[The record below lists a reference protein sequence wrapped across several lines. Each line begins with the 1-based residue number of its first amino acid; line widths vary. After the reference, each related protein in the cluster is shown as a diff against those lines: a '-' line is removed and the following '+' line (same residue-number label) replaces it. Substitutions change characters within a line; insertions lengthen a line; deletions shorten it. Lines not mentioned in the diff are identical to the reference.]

1 MLWSTIS
8 MNSITLD
15 HGQFHLKIKVSLP
28 KDHFL
33 VHKLHWNKGEK
44 KDLRLFVSL
53 WYKDKSNNNWK

>member
-1 MLWSTIS
+1 

-15 HGQFHLKIKVSLP
+15 RVQFHLKIKVSLP

-53 WYKDKSNNNWK
+53 WYKDKSNNN

>member
-1 MLWSTIS
+1 

-15 HGQFHLKIKVSLP
+15 RVQFHLKIKVYLP

-33 VHKLHWNKGEK
+33 VHKLHLNKEEK

-53 WYKDKSNNNWK
+53 WYKDKSNNN